1 MVLNKLYREI
11 ESAHPMLPG
20 PSWPRHTSVGW
31 GTSLIHSNGA
41 AIQFRVLCSSDA
53 AGPFLAVHASFGRG
67 ISASLLCSSDAARP
81 FLAVHASFGRG
92 ISAFHSTSK
101 EAAMRTSLNSG
112 RGSRRAVRDG

>member
-53 AGPFLAVHASFGRG
+53 A
-67 ISASLLCSSDAARP
+67 RP
-81 FLAVHASFGRG
+81 FLAVHASFGRD
-92 ISAFHSTSK
+92 ISA
-101 EAAMRTSLNSG
+101 SLQHP
-112 RGSRRAVRDG
+112 RRLLCVPR